1 MKSPLRYLV
10 AARQSEM
17 AELAQLRDACALV
30 QHVSRLVHQ
39 LQKERGLSNLY
50 LASAAAQ
57 GAGALSDQAQAVNG
71 SVATVRA
78 ALEAQSLNL
87 SGGHGARLFS
97 AIAYLLQG
105 LDALPALRE
114 RVHAQALP
122 VDQSTAAFV
131 RLISAC
137 LAVVFE
143 AADSA
148 CDPDI
153 SRLLVAMFHFMQGK
167 EIAGQERAA
176 GAAAFGS
183 GLSDVARQHHWLHLI
198 ELQDGCFQV
207 FAEFA
212 PATPEMRG
220 WEDVEQNPAMA
231 VIERLRRV
239 ACTAREGERLDAA
252 LGERWFAA
260 CTQRLDA
267 MHRVEGHLAD
277 ELVQL
282 CERKLAIACSV
293 LASQQVLLREEEE
306 KEKENEKE
314 EGEKEA
320 EAGSVHSTAVQAQDS
335 MGFFIADV
343 PGRSSVPPAYGPQL
357 ERSILGLVQEQ
368 SQRLQTMQAEIDLAR
383 TALQERKAIERAKGV
398 LMNLRHMSESE
409 AHKLLRQTA
418 MNQNRRMLDV
428 AQAVLS
434 TAQLLPAELG

>member
-57 GAGALSDQAQAVNG
+57 GAGALSDQAQSVNG

-122 VDQSTAAFV
+122 VDQSTPAFV
-131 RLISAC
+131 RLIAAC

-212 PATPEMRG
+212 PASPEMRG

-260 CTQRLDA
+260 CTQRLDG

-293 LASQQVLLREEEE
+293 LASQQVLLREE
-306 KEKENEKE
+306 
-314 EGEKEA
+314 EA

>member
-212 PATPEMRG
+212 PASPEMRG

-293 LASQQVLLREEEE
+293 LASQQVLLREE
-306 KEKENEKE
+306 
-314 EGEKEA
+314 EA

>member
-78 ALEAQSLNL
+78 ALEAQSLSL

-131 RLISAC
+131 RLIAAC

-212 PATPEMRG
+212 PASPEMRG

-306 KEKENEKE
+306 N
-314 EGEKEA
+314 EKEA

-335 MGFFIADV
+335 MGFFIAEV

>member
-78 ALEAQSLNL
+78 ALEAQSLSL

-131 RLISAC
+131 RLIAAC

-212 PATPEMRG
+212 PASPEMRG

-260 CTQRLDA
+260 CTQRLDG

-293 LASQQVLLREEEE
+293 LASQQVLLREE
-306 KEKENEKE
+306 
-314 EGEKEA
+314 EA

>member
-131 RLISAC
+131 RLIAAC

-212 PATPEMRG
+212 PASPEMRG

-260 CTQRLDA
+260 CTQRLDG

-293 LASQQVLLREEEE
+293 LASQQVLLREE
-306 KEKENEKE
+306 
-314 EGEKEA
+314 EA

>member
-78 ALEAQSLNL
+78 ALEAQSLSL

-131 RLISAC
+131 RLIAAC

-306 KEKENEKE
+306 N
-314 EGEKEA
+314 EKEA